1 MQTRFDD
8 SALFYASGQIDEK
21 NHYVAL
27 SIHDEKV
34 AIQINLG
41 DGPVED
47 YIGDKVNNNKWHNL
61 TVTLQEKTVTV
72 HLDHTTQTYEVPG
85 EAKFVCIDPE
95 IYICGGPDLYK
106 MKGLK
111 SFNNFAGNLKYVYY
125 NDVSIL
131 YELKQN
137 NPKVHYIGVLD
148 PEFEEIDIEVIPI
161 TYPFATSHIW
171 WPLNQ
176 SLSLNLIFDFKT
188 AKNMAVLAYSQ
199 IASGQGYWEVR
210 TLIDSYMRHNINVV
224 DQTFEF
230 FFLRCNIYA
239 PVFVEME

>member
-8 SALFYASGQIDEK
+8 SALFYASGQIDDK
-21 NHYVAL
+21 NHYIAL
-27 SIHDEKV
+27 SIHREKV
-34 AIQINLG
+34 AVQIDLG

-47 YIGDKVNNNKWHNL
+47 YLGERVNNNRWHNL
-61 TVTLQEKTVTV
+61 TVILQEKSASVYLDDVTA
-72 HLDHTTQTYEVPG
+72 TYEVPG
-85 EAKFVCIDPE
+85 NARYVCIDPE
-95 IYICGGPDLYK
+95 IYICGGPDLHK

-176 SLSLNLIFDFKT
+176 SDSINLIFDFKT
-188 AKNMAVLAYSQ
+188 SKNMAVLAYSQ
-199 IASGQGYWEVR
+199 ITTGQGYWEVSDEIAL
-210 TLIDSYMRHNINVV
+210 TEY
-224 DQTFEF
+224 QT
-230 FFLRCNIYA
+230 IYIIHYLSTRLSCE
-239 PVFVEME
+239 VI